1 MKNNYNPIIIVVGF
15 NRVHSLQRILKSL
28 DKANYPNNN
37 VKLVISID
45 NNGQNEN
52 VATVA
57 NDFVWKVG
65 EKEVIYHP
73 EHLGLRKHI
82 IQCGDLIYSHGSAII
97 LEDDL
102 VVSPY
107 FYKYTVAA
115 LNYYSNCKEIGGI
128 SLYNLPYTEAL
139 KQPFIP
145 LKDDSDVYFKQVP
158 SSLGQAWS
166 IEQWDAF
173 KEWYKTDPDIKEIT
187 GLPIR
192 VRTNWPSSS
201 WKKYFY
207 GYLVEKDKYFVFPQ
221 VSFTTNFNDI
231 GENMKNKSSF
241 GQVRLEIV
249 DQTCIFKP
257 LEESFNVYDA
267 HSEILPDRLK
277 MLYPKLNN
285 YDFELDLYD
294 KKEFFEKE
302 YVITSKPC
310 KNKILSFGRAMKP
323 IEMNIINE
331 IEGDDISLAKGN
343 DVIFRPLTLNEF
355 EQEYAYFYKD
365 IFDTKILLRLI
376 VNRIKNK
383 IKSMFK

>member
-1 MKNNYNPIIIVVGF
+1 MIYN
-15 NRVHSLQRILKSL
+15 
-28 DKANYPNNN
+28 
-37 VKLVISID
+37 
-45 NNGQNEN
+45 
-52 VATVA
+52 
-57 NDFVWKVG
+57 
-65 EKEVIYHP
+65 
-73 EHLGLRKHI
+73 
-82 IQCGDLIYSHGSAII
+82 HGSAIM

-107 FYKYTVAA
+107 FYKYAVAA
-115 LNYYSNCKEIGGI
+115 LNNYSNYNEIGGI

-166 IEQWDAF
+166 VEQWDAF
-173 KEWYKTDPDIKEIT
+173 KKWYSTDPDIKKIT

-192 VRTNWPSSS
+192 VRTNWPASS

-221 VSFTTNFNDI
+221 VSFTSNFNDI
-231 GENMKNKSSF
+231 GENMKNKTSF

-249 DQTCIFKP
+249 DTTYKFKP
-257 LEESFNVYDA
+257 LKESFNVYDA

-277 MLYPKLNN
+277 TFQPKLKEF
-285 YDFELDLYD
+285 DFEVDLYD
-294 KKEFFEKE
+294 KKEFFEKD
-302 YVITSKPC
+302 YVLTSKPC
-310 KNKILSFGRAMKP
+310 KNRIMGFGRAMKP

-331 IEGDDISLAKGN
+331 VDGNEISLAKSK
-343 DVIFRPLTLNEF
+343 DVIFRPLSMDEF
-355 EQEYAYFYKD
+355 EYEYAYFYKD
-365 IFDTKILLRLI
+365 IFDTKILLKI
-376 VNRIKNK
+376 IINRIKNK